1 MTFLVE
7 DFEPERL
14 AFDVTAPDK
23 AFSPTEPNDIGV
35 AAKYLYGAT
44 APNLSIEA
52 DAVLRPVTTLK
63 AFPGYTFGRTD
74 DTIETDREPLG
85 VVGTTDDQGNATAEV
100 TLPTPQAT
108 TRPLEADVILR
119 LVDTNGRTVERQL
132 TRPVMATG
140 NRIGLKP
147 QFADASG
154 IQQGTDAGFD
164 VVTVDPDYKLAAVSG
179 LTWTLS
185 KIDSNYQWYRDNGVW
200 KWENVTTTNKVANGT
215 IDTTAT
221 GPATVAAP
229 VQYGEYLLEV
239 NAPDGSTSS
248 SYEFYAGYY
257 YSEAGSDT
265 PDTLKVALD
274 KPSYKPGDTA
284 HLRLDPQFA
293 GTALVMVVDDRII
306 DMKAVDVPAGGTTV
320 DHPGDRR
327 LGSGRLRDRDALSS
341 RLGRR
346 KADAGACAGSRL
358 RRRRSGRSQDQ
369 SRHRCAEGGASRARA
384 SPRRSSSAT
393 SPPAPRPMW
402 PWPPSTSASSI

>member
-1 MTFLVE
+1 MFLTALLRDQHVKAVTNLPLTMEVERPDGVVQSHTVLNDKGAGSYFDALALDANSMRGAWTVRFYADPKAAALDTVTFLVE

-23 AFSPTEPNDIGV
+23 AFSPTEPNEIGV

-257 YSEAGSDT
+257 YSGSRFGHARYAQGRARQAELQAGRHR
-265 PDTLKVALD
+265 
-274 KPSYKPGDTA
+274 PSAARPAIRRHRAGD
-284 HLRLDPQFA
+284 
-293 GTALVMVVDDRII
+293 
-306 DMKAVDVPAGGTTV
+306 
-320 DHPGDRR
+320 
-327 LGSGRLRDRDALSS
+327 
-341 RLGRR
+341 GRR
-346 KADAGACAGSRL
+346 
-358 RRRRSGRSQDQ
+358 
-369 SRHRCAEGGASRARA
+369 
-384 SPRRSSSAT
+384 
-393 SPPAPRPMW
+393 
-402 PWPPSTSASSI
+402 